1 MSKSAAEQIE
11 ALRERRD
18 QLNARIQRIQAKE
31 NAKARKARTHRLI
44 QNGAVLETV
53 MGMELDTDEIREDW
67 MREMRRV
74 VAVYDPAHGGNI
86 NKSIV
91 DLVREG
97 LAGAAAPARGG
108 GRRRGNAAAAQPADT
123 GTAHRAAAELH
134 AQPPTHRTPGRSAAD
149 GQVVL
154 TGPVRLAEPV
164 ERPPETV
171 GLPQCQTGSLG
182 AVHAVG
188 RLD

>member
-74 VAVYDPAHGGNI
+74 VAVYDPARGGNVS
-86 NKSIV
+86 KSIV

-97 LAGAAAPARGG
+97 LTGAEARREAETTAESAPQHPS
-108 GRRRGNAAAAQPADT
+108 QPTQAW
-123 GTAHRAAAELH
+123 HAE
-134 AQPPTHRTPGRSAAD
+134 QPQSFAPNPQR
-149 GQVVL
+149 
-154 TGPVRLAEPV
+154 V
-164 ERPPETV
+164 EE
-171 GLPQCQTGSLG
+171 
-182 AVHAVG
+182 A
-188 RLD
+188 

>member
-74 VAVYDPAHGGNI
+74 VAVYDPARGGNV

-97 LAGAAAPARGG
+97 LAGAAA
-108 GRRRGNAAAAQPADT
+108 RREAAAAAEAMPQRPSQPTPAR
-123 GTAHRAAAELH
+123 HAE
-134 AQPPTHRTPGRSAAD
+134 QPQSFTPNPQRIEHRT
-149 GQVVL
+149 
-154 TGPVRLAEPV
+154 
-164 ERPPETV
+164 
-171 GLPQCQTGSLG
+171 G
-182 AVHAVG
+182 AQQPDRWA
-188 RLD
+188 